1 MNLGSV
7 LRRTSECVLAGVLV
21 ILALP
26 GVSALAQVADPT
38 QTPDITTPGRQRQRE
53 AEDQWT
59 LDQKRDMIKKQNLQ
73 RQQDLKK
80 DTDQLLDLATELK
93 QYVDKTNE
101 NIISLDVI
109 KKAEQIEKLA
119 HAVKEKMKGSN

>member
-1 MNLGSV
+1 MNWFVVTGKAFKFKLVGALLLFTLLGS
-7 LRRTSECVLAGVLV
+7 
-21 ILALP
+21 
-26 GVSALAQVADPT
+26 SALAQIADPT
-38 QTPDITTPGRQRQRE
+38 QTPNASSPGRQRQH
-53 AEDQWT
+53 EDEDPWA
-59 LDQKRDMIKKQNLQ
+59 LQKQRDMIKKQNSQ
-73 RQQDLKK
+73 RQQDIKK

-119 HAVKEKMKGSN
+119 KSVKEKMKGSN

>member
-7 LRRTSECVLAGVLV
+7 VRKTSEYMLAGVLLV
-21 ILALP
+21 LALHAC
-26 GVSALAQVADPT
+26 VASAQATDPT
-38 QTPDITTPGRQRQRE
+38 QIPDASTTGSQRQRE
-53 AEDQWT
+53 AEDPWT
-59 LDQKRDMIKKQNLQ
+59 LQQKREMIKKQNQQ
-73 RQQDLKK
+73 RQQDIKK

-101 NIISLDVI
+101 NIISIDVI

-119 HAVKEKMKGSN
+119 HSVKEKMKGSN